1 METKITTINTG
12 PFGVNTYIVSLWEN
26 HVLVVDSAACS
37 LTCDENKVISHLKN
51 RSLKPVMFLH
61 THGHFDHV
69 MGSAVL
75 KKAWPNVPLC
85 VHKEDEG
92 MCGVNAAQVQGSS
105 LAAMGLKEIAKGLEG
120 LAPADILFE
129 GGETLLSA
137 MEAKGLLQDAEP
149 ELKASLVQWKVLHTP
164 GHTKGC
170 VCFYNE
176 SEKILLSGDT
186 VFYHSWGRTDL
197 DGGDEGQM
205 MKSLVYIKNNVVP
218 DAKVY
223 PGHDYNG
230 FMLAEGL

>member
-1 METKITTINTG
+1 
-12 PFGVNTYIVSLWEN
+12 
-26 HVLVVDSAACS
+26 
-37 LTCDENKVISHLKN
+37 
-51 RSLKPVMFLH
+51 
-61 THGHFDHV
+61 
-69 MGSAVL
+69 
-75 KKAWPNVPLC
+75 
-85 VHKEDEG
+85 
-92 MCGVNAAQVQGSS
+92 
-105 LAAMGLKEIAKGLEG
+105 
-120 LAPADILFE
+120 
-129 GGETLLSA
+129 

-197 DGGDEGQM
+197 EGGDEGQM